1 MRTAFKRGCDYHL
14 AMTYRPHPLLCS
26 AARLGLAPW
35 LSLLL
40 LGGHAFAQTR
50 PAAPVASPEAINNSQ
65 LNAESMLMILL
76 GELKL
81 SQGEPGAAYSLMLE
95 AAKKNVDHQLFHR
108 AVEIAL
114 NARSGPPAL
123 EAAKAWKQAFPK
135 SREANRF
142 VLQINVA
149 LNKLPDSLMPLRQEI
164 LLAPDDELV
173 KTINSIVQI
182 YAQAQDKELASAV
195 VEQALVPFVD
205 KPKTAAASWTTI
217 GRMKVAAKKLP
228 EALEAAKKA
237 ASLDKQAIEPGMLA
251 LELYALGIADA
262 EALMQQVLQTADN
275 SMPLRL
281 SYARILMDN
290 QRNNDALAQLA
301 IITEKTPA
309 MTEAWLL
316 QAALLIDTN
325 KDSEAQAVL
334 LRLVDLEKDKD
345 NSRGLSQAY
354 LMLSQITMR
363 QKKNSESEAWLNK
376 IDDPD
381 ALAQVQVQRANLLAS
396 RGDMGKA
403 RALIQQLPNNTPQA
417 KRTRLQA
424 EVKLL
429 RDYKMFEQTYQVLLS
444 ASKESPDDLELR
456 YEVAMMA
463 EKLNRIDEMERLL
476 KSVIEVKPDFF
487 HAYNALGFALAD
499 RNIRLKEARELIVTA
514 LEYAPDDAM
523 ITDSLGWV
531 EYRMGNKVAALAI
544 LERAYETKNDPEIG
558 AHLGEI
564 YWVLGKKDQAL
575 KVWRDA
581 KKAAPTN
588 EILLETLKRLKAKL

>member
-1 MRTAFKRGCDYHL
+1 
-14 AMTYRPHPLLCS
+14 MTNHTHPLLS
-26 AARLGLAPW
+26 PAARLGVASW

-40 LGGHAFAQTR
+40 LGGSALAQSEPSKSA
-50 PAAPVASPEAINNSQ
+50 PAPEAISNSK

-81 SQGEPGAAYSLMLE
+81 TQGEPGAAYSLILE
-95 AAKKNVDHQLFHR
+95 AAKKNLDDKLFHR

-114 NARSGPPAL
+114 NARSGPAAL
-123 EAAKAWKQAFPK
+123 EAANAWKKAFPK

-142 VLQINVA
+142 VLQINVG
-149 LNKLPDSLMPLRQEI
+149 LNKLPDSLMPLRQEM
-164 LLAPDDELV
+164 LMAPEDELV

-228 EALEAAKKA
+228 EALDAAKKA
-237 ASLDKQAIEPGMLA
+237 AGMDKQAIEPGFLA
-251 LELYALGIADA
+251 LELFALGSTEA
-262 EALMQQVLQTADN
+262 EALMQQVLQTAEN
-275 SMPLRL
+275 TMPLRL
-281 SYARILMDN
+281 SYARILMDS
-290 QRNNDALAQLA
+290 QRNNDALVQLA
-301 IITEKTPA
+301 MITEKTPA
-309 MTEAWLL
+309 MSEAWLL

-325 KDSEAQAVL
+325 KDQEAQTVL
-334 LRLVDLEKDKD
+334 LRFVDFEKDKD

-363 QKKNSESEAWLNK
+363 QKKPSESEAWLNK

-381 ALAQVQVQRANLLAS
+381 ALTQAQVQRANLMAS
-396 RGDMGKA
+396 RGEIGKA

-429 RDYKMFEQTYQVLLS
+429 RDNKMYEQAYQVLLS
-444 ASKESPDDLELR
+444 ASKDSPDDLELR
-456 YEVAMMA
+456 YELAMMA
-463 EKLNRIDEMERLL
+463 EKLNRVDEMERLL
-476 KSVIEVKPDFF
+476 KSVIEIKPDFF

-499 RNIRLKEARELIVTA
+499 RNLRLKEARELIVTA
-514 LEYAPDDAM
+514 LEFAPDDAM

-544 LERAYETKNDPEIG
+544 LERAYATQNDPEIG

-575 KVWRDA
+575 KVWREA
-581 KKAAPTN
+581 KKMAPTN

>member
-1 MRTAFKRGCDYHL
+1 
-14 AMTYRPHPLLCS
+14 MTYRPHPLLS
-26 AARLGLAPW
+26 PAARLGVASW
-35 LSLLL
+35 LSLLM
-40 LGGHAFAQTR
+40 LGGHAFAQTE
-50 PAAPVASPEAINNSQ
+50 PAAPASPEVINNSKM
-65 LNAESMLMILL
+65 NAESMLMILL

-81 SQGEPGAAYSLMLE
+81 TQGDPGAAYSLMLE
-95 AAKKNVDHQLFHR
+95 AAKKNGDQQLFNR

-142 VLQINVA
+142 VLQIHVG
-149 LNKLPDSLMPLRQEI
+149 LNQLPESLMPLRTEI
-164 LLAPDDELV
+164 LLSPEAEQV
-173 KTINSIVQI
+173 KVINGIVQI
-182 YAQAQDKELASAV
+182 YAQAQDKELATAV

-205 KPKTAAASWTTI
+205 KPLTAAASWTTI
-217 GRMKVAAKKLP
+217 GRMKVSAKKFL

-237 ASLDKQAIEPGMLA
+237 TAKDSKAIEPGLLA
-251 LELYALGIADA
+251 LELFSLGSSEA
-262 EALMQQVLQTADN
+262 ESLLQKVMASADN
-275 SMPLRL
+275 TMPLRL
-281 SYARILMDN
+281 SYARILIDN
-290 QRNNDALAQLA
+290 QRNADASAQLE
-301 IITEKTPA
+301 IITQQTPA
-309 MTEAWLL
+309 LSEAWLL
-316 QAALLIDTN
+316 QAAVLIDSG
-325 KDSEAQAVL
+325 KDEEAQKGL
-334 LRLVDLEKDKD
+334 LRFVDMEKGKD
-345 NSRGLSQAY
+345 DSRNLSQAY
-354 LMLSQITMR
+354 LMLSQIAMR
-363 QKKNSESEAWLNK
+363 QKKTAESEAWLNK

-381 ALAQVQVQRANLLAS
+381 ALAQVQIQRANLLAS
-396 RGDMGKA
+396 RGDVAKA
-403 RALIQQLPNNTPQA
+403 RALIQQLPKNTPQA

-429 RDYKMFEQTYQVLLS
+429 RDYKMYEQTYQVLQA

-476 KSVIEVKPDFF
+476 KSVIEAKPDFH

-514 LEYAPDDAM
+514 LEFAPDDPM

-531 EYRMGNKVAALAI
+531 EFRMGNKLAALAI
-544 LERAYETKNDPEIG
+544 LESAYKTKNDPEIG

-564 YWVLGKKDQAL
+564 FWSLGKKDEAL
-575 KVWRDA
+575 KVWREA
-581 KKAAPTN
+581 KKMAPAN